1 MDENKK
7 NGMEPE
13 ESFSGQQPQ
22 NPQQPG
28 SSEAGGA
35 APGSGWVFSEQNQQ
49 ASQPGNQEAQNN
61 SRPGPEQE
69 AWRTG
74 EYHGR
79 FTQDHAQEHGQ
90 TGSNRPGYDSR
101 YHYSTYQNPDPS
113 NSGAGPQPQPDQ
125 GYQWNYEDYQEHQQ
139 PREPGK
145 KKGKNKGLMVFGIL
159 LCVVL
164 GLGVLSLAGY
174 GVYAMVSQNTAQE
187 QTTEG
192 DTPVEEEPSA
202 DAHLTLNDKPASSG
216 QQEAQLSTGELTIPE
231 RAKKVQPSVV
241 GIVAYEQ
248 GSNVFTGS
256 QSYGSGIIASAD
268 GYIITNAHVVEG
280 ASVLKVVLHDNTEY
294 TATLVGMDTKTDLA
308 VIKIEA
314 EGLQAAEFGNSDQ
327 LEIGDQVIAIGNPG
341 GLELAGSVTV
351 GYVSALNRPINNGT
365 VSAIQT
371 DAAINPGNSGGA
383 LVNSYGQVIGIN
395 SAKIAAT
402 DYEGIGFAISIN
414 DAQPIIDDLI
424 NYGYVKG
431 RVRMGISVVTIDQ
444 LQAQMYGYQP
454 GAGVAAVEQDSTA
467 AAAGLVAGD
476 IITAVDGQEI
486 QSSDDLIE
494 LLEGYKPGDTVELTV
509 FRKSLQSYGEDKVL
523 TIKVELMEAGPET
536 TTGTAQSIPN
546 QGNN

>member
-13 ESFSGQQPQ
+13 GESYAGQQPQ
-22 NPQQPG
+22 DPQQKNGDEGNG
-28 SSEAGGA
+28 SANHN
-35 APGSGWVFSEQNQQ
+35 GWVFSEQNQQ
-49 ASQPGNQEAQNN
+49 ASQNAQGTENGA
-61 SRPGPEQE
+61 RPGPEQE

-79 FTQDHAQEHGQ
+79 FTQDHAQENAQSGN
-90 TGSNRPGYDSR
+90 SRPGYDSR
-101 YHYSTYQNPDPS
+101 YHYSTYQNPNPGHAD
-113 NSGAGPQPQPDQ
+113 AGPQPQPDQ

-139 PREPGK
+139 PRDPKK

-159 LCVVL
+159 LCVIL
-164 GLGVLSLAGY
+164 GLGILSLAGY
-174 GVYAMVSQNTAQE
+174 GVYAMVSQ
-187 QTTEG
+187 TTQDQQATDAAVEG
-192 DTPVEEEPSA
+192 AEESTG
-202 DAHLTLNDKPASSG
+202 DAHLTLNDKPSSG
-216 QQEAQLSTGELTIPE
+216 TEEAQLSTGELTIPE

-248 GSNVFTGS
+248 GTNVFTGS
-256 QSYGSGIIASAD
+256 QSYGSGIIASTD

-383 LVNSYGQVIGIN
+383 LVNAYGQVIGIN

-431 RVRMGISVVTIDQ
+431 RVRLGISVVTIDQ

-454 GAGVAAVEQDSTA
+454 GAGVAEVEQDSTA

-486 QSSDDLIE
+486 TSSDDLIE
-494 LLEGYKPGDTVELTV
+494 ILEGYKPGDTVELTV

-523 TIKVELMEAGPET
+523 TLKVELMEAGPET
-536 TTGTAQSIPN
+536 TTSTTQSPSV
-546 QGNN
+546 QNN